1 MAVARWKNSSVAL
14 DAANR
19 IIDLRTVVE
28 CLYAQDASHELGL
41 RTALCGAWHMAPTA
55 DERAAHYDKFRKLYG
70 AASRVVHGRKPGAY
84 HGDLARWANDACR
97 RAILK
102 RLEEPRE
109 LDWTAMMLGLPQ
121 PSDGDPC
128 P

>member
-84 HGDLARWANDACR
+84 HGDLARWAHDACR